1 MVMDIDTFSFVC
13 LLACLA
19 EALLCLAATTFH
31 DAKKKKANFIIITV
45 QVAQEAENCVNI
57 NLHKE
62 PLKR

>member
-1 MVMDIDTFSFVC
+1 MDIDTFSFVC

-19 EALLCLAATTFH
+19 EALLCLGATTFH
-31 DAKKKKANFIIITV
+31 EAKKKANFIIITV

-62 PLKR
+62 PLKS